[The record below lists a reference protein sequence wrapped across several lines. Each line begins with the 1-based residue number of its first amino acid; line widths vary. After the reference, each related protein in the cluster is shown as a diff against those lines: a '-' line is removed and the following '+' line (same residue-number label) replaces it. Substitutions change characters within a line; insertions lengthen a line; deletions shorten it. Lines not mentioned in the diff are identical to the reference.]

1 MSLDFTAT
9 KYLSPAEMEKWMGK
23 SGDWISDHDGPDFH
37 LQSIHFEVV
46 EDEYGSESYQARIYS
61 L

>member
-1 MSLDFTAT
+1 
-9 KYLSPAEMEKWMGK
+9 MEKWMGK

-37 LQSIHFEVV
+37 VQSIHFEVV
-46 EDEYGSESYQARIYS
+46 EDEYGSESYQAHIYS